1 MNRNLS
7 KLLQSLAGA
16 VVLSMASLSMA
27 ASYTYDF
34 DGDENERGGQPLN
47 FGDLNVYHSGTT
59 IHYIG
64 ERLHDNQG
72 LLWLR

>member
-27 ASYTYDF
+27 TTWDYDF
-34 DGDENERGGQPLN
+34 DDGNLEYGGPEL
-47 FGDLNVYHSGTT
+47 T
-59 IHYIG
+59 
-64 ERLHDNQG
+64 
-72 LLWLR
+72 